1 MKSDIEDAIAN
12 FVFQIAPDLTSRLE
26 VQEESLSETECTNPT
41 LGRWIDANGVNYLF
55 SVLKLDDKDFA
66 EMHPAMAH
74 ISAPERQRF
83 AAELENHFTRCSH
96 CSLARGY
103 ELELDARIE
112 LACRQNN
119 KHLLQLLKKE
129 NEADLS
135 EEGDHQN
142 GELRQEFSTT

>member
-1 MKSDIEDAIAN
+1 MKSNIEDAIAN
-12 FVFQIAPDLTSRLE
+12 FVFQIATDLTSRLE
-26 VQEESLSETECTNPT
+26 VQEESLRETECTNPT
-41 LGRWIDANGVNYLF
+41 LGRWLDANGANYLL
-55 SVLKLDDKDFA
+55 SVLNLGDKDFA

-74 ISAPERQRF
+74 VSAPERRRF
-83 AAELENHFTRCSH
+83 AAELENHFTQCSH

-112 LACRQNN
+112 QACRQNN
-119 KHLLQLLKKE
+119 RHLLQQLKKE

-142 GELRQEFSTT
+142 GELSQAFSAT